1 MDELAVI
8 AAAQKGDVHAYN
20 QLVLAYQ
27 QAAYNVAY
35 HVLGDDER
43 AADATQEA
51 FLRGYRAIDSFRGGS
66 FKAWILR
73 ITTNASYDLLRSSKR
88 RRTTSIDDLVE
99 DDEHSD
105 ILEDDQ
111 ETPEEYV
118 QRLDLSQVILAALA
132 TLPEDQRNVV
142 ILSDIQGM
150 NYAEIAETTMVSL
163 GTVKSRLSRARAK
176 MRDYLLAHKELL
188 PDALRLY
195 GDQQPE

>member
-1 MDELAVI
+1 MIVLKATQDKVLAVLQSVSGI
-8 AAAQKGDVHAYN
+8 VERRHTLPILSN
-20 QLVLAYQ
+20 VLLENSGGQTNILATDLEIQ
-27 QAAYNVAY
+27 INTAGPQSS
-35 HVLGDDER
+35 
-43 AADATQEA
+43 ADN
-51 FLRGYRAIDSFRGGS
+51 F
-66 FKAWILR
+66 R